1 MDVGGVL
8 LQFAGFSCLGV
19 FWVFCL
25 FQCVVISRDD
35 HRDSVLKWCCAL
47 LGPVGMGY
55 LLLMRFRDRHRHN
68 CTRSLHWHEKQTR
81 DVVQMRLE

>member
-19 FWVFCL
+19 FWLICL

-35 HRDSVLKWCCAL
+35 HRGSALKWCCAL
-47 LGPVGMGY
+47 LGPVGMVY
-55 LLLMRFRDRHRHN
+55 LLLMRFRDRHRH
-68 CTRSLHWHEKQTR
+68 K
-81 DVVQMRLE
+81 